1 MLDYQCGF
9 PKAHGQWWPT
19 EENMLAKYNADRS
32 ALQNQLHANKQTLD
46 AAGNPTIFLTTGKDI
61 QATHI
66 SLHMF
71 HRVTAC

>member
-1 MLDYQCGF
+1 MASG
-9 PKAHGQWWPT
+9 AST

-46 AAGNPTIFLTTGKDI
+46 AAGNPTIFPTTAI

-71 HRVTAC
+71 HRVTA